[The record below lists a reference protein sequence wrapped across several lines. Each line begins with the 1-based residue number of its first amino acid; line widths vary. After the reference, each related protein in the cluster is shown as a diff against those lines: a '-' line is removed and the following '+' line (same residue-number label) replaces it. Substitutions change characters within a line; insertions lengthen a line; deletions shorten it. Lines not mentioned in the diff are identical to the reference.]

1 MTQVTLPGEPFT
13 AGRCNAQAKMDSI
26 TGAYQLVTLA
36 RRGHTEV
43 EVDDLPT
50 EAADVLDDL
59 LWSVGDG
66 NLPLADAAE
75 QFALELPLGIEE
87 SATRKNCSDIYEYD
101 HHTILLTI
109 GGPVAWIEGRT
120 DGLLAE
126 VVYADP
132 HKGEQRLSITA
143 LEREAL
149 EWFIALVA
157 W

>member
-1 MTQVTLPGEPFT
+1 MQVTLPGEPLT
-13 AGRCNAQAKMDSI
+13 AGRLNAQAKMDSI
-26 TGAYQLVTLA
+26 TGAFSLVNLA
-36 RRGHTEV
+36 RNGHVEV

-50 EAADVLDDL
+50 EAQDVLDDL

-66 NLPLADAAE
+66 NLALADAAE
-75 QFALELPLGIEE
+75 QFALELPLGIRE
-87 SATRKNCSDIYEYD
+87 SAARTNCSDPYEYD
-101 HHTILLTI
+101 HHIIILTT
-109 GGPVAWIEGRT
+109 GGPAAWIEGRT

-126 VVYADP
+126 MHYADP
-132 HKGEQRLSITA
+132 HKGEQQLSISA